1 MSDAPRGKIIAAF
14 AAVYV
19 IWGST
24 YLAILFAIETLPPF
38 LMAGVRF
45 LVAGALLFTWAALR
59 TPRRPTRAQWKA
71 AFIIGGLLLLGG
83 NGAVTWAEQTVPSGV
98 VALLV
103 AGTPCWMVLLDWLWQ
118 GSARPGART
127 VIGIV
132 LGFGGIVLLLGPSA
146 LLDGGSIHLAG
157 ALVVLLGSLAWA
169 TGSIYS
175 KRAPRPDGALMSTG
189 MQMLMGGSLL
199 VLAGTVTGEWT
210 RVDIA
215 SVSLKSTLA
224 LAYLIVFGAIIG
236 YSAYL
241 WLLRVSSPARVS
253 TYAYVNPVVAV
264 LLGWALAGETF
275 TLRMAVAAAIIIA
288 GVALITLEENSRS
301 KKVATTTAA
310 ETARF
315 AAEGSL

>member
-1 MSDAPRGKIIAAF
+1 MPDAPRGKVIAAF
-14 AAVYV
+14 AAVYI

-45 LVAGALLFTWAALR
+45 LVAGLLLFAWTASR
-59 TPRRPTRAQWKA
+59 DSRRPTRAQWKA
-71 AFIIGGLLLLGG
+71 ALVIGGLLLLGG
-83 NGAVTWAEQTVPSGV
+83 NGAVVWAEQTISSGV
-98 VALLV
+98 AALLV

-118 GSARPGART
+118 GSARPGGRT
-127 VIGIV
+127 VAGLV
-132 LGFGGIVLLLGPSA
+132 LGFGGIA
-146 LLDGGSIHLAG
+146 LLVGPAALADGTIDPVGAG
-157 ALVVLLGSLAWA
+157 VVLFGSLAWA

-175 KRAPRPDGALMSTG
+175 KSAPRPDRAMLSTA

-199 VLAGTVTGEWT
+199 MIAGTITGEWS
-210 RVDIA
+210 RVDIGA
-215 SVSLKSTLA
+215 VSMKSALA

-241 WLLRVSSPARVS
+241 WLLRVTSPARVS

-275 TLRMAVAAAIIIA
+275 TPRMALAAAIIIV

-301 KKVATTTAA
+301 RATRAAAAESARLTVETTT
-310 ETARF
+310 
-315 AAEGSL
+315 